1 MAIFNFN
8 SGKTY
13 SDVDTVRVTVGA
25 PPAITGSNITTYALL
40 NNPYT
45 VPATSGQEDV
55 LDERFIHDAA
65 NPWENPATTG

>member
-1 MAIFNFN
+1 MAIFSFN
-8 SGKTY
+8 TGKSY

-45 VPATSGQEDV
+45 VPATSGQEVV
-55 LDERFIHDAA
+55 LDGKYIHDDYNPWA
-65 NPWENPATTG
+65 NPGITG